1 MAAATTSTKTF
12 IESAYRSSNRSSIP
26 LSVRDPS
33 ADVHVTVPWFS
44 GETFT
49 VALFRRTAVTAPP
62 AIAAS

>member
-1 MAAATTSTKTF
+1 
-12 IESAYRSSNRSSIP
+12 